1 MVTVPLIGIVAVVV
15 FFAVRSGY
23 TTGLVAL
30 IVALF
35 GFLLADSSFAP
46 TINNMLAYFRH

>member
-1 MVTVPLIGIVAVVV
+1 MVTVPLIGILAAVV

-23 TTGLVAL
+23 TTVLVAL
-30 IVALF
+30 VVALF

-46 TINNMLAYFRH
+46 TINHMLASIRH

>member
-1 MVTVPLIGIVAVVV
+1 MVTVPLIGILAAVV

-23 TTGLVAL
+23 TTFLVAA

-46 TINNMLAYFRH
+46 TINHMLSSIRH

>member
-1 MVTVPLIGIVAVVV
+1 MVTVPLIGILAAVV

-23 TTGLVAL
+23 TTFLVAAV
-30 IVALF
+30 VALF

-46 TINNMLAYFRH
+46 TINHLLATIRH